1 MKAIQVS
8 LDNQT
13 NKIIKE
19 KSETLMDS
27 IKPNV
32 ESARMLIDSLSENI
46 SSKTM
51 GINTKLITID
61 NELTNIHIGKAIRE
75 YVFIG
80 IICLVIGVF
89 ATLRITQSC
98 YGKMIVKAHQT
109 ELDVAK
115 KDGVKEYK
123 SELVNNNS
131 GIMKIKEL
139 EKAYVE
145 KHKEAFSNTDEYIQ
159 SLTETI
165 TYYKKKF

>member
-1 MKAIQVS
+1 
-8 LDNQT
+8 
-13 NKIIKE
+13 
-19 KSETLMDS
+19 MDS

-75 YVFIG
+75 YVLIG
-80 IICLVIGVF
+80 LICLGIGVF
-89 ATLRITQSC
+89 ATLRITQLC

-115 KDGVKEYK
+115 KDGVKKYK
-123 SELVNNNS
+123 SELVDKES

-139 EKAYVE
+139 EKAYAE
-145 KHKEAFSNTDEYIQ
+145 KHKENYSNPDEYIQ
-159 SLTETI
+159 SLTETL
-165 TYYKKKF
+165 TYYKEIF